1 MDGLLDGLEDRRT
14 YGRTGR
20 WTDIWMD
27 GPQESFWYLRVN
39 WQHVGVCSANW
50 LSFSLMKNIHYWI
63 KLLSFWY
70 LKQSEKY
77 QLTRTLRETV
87 LSLRLAG
94 MPRHPVIHICDRMQK
109 KGESKSV
116 LFQDHIFPISHH
128 LYYLLDHLIK
138 LIQVITI
145 TFNNETICG
154 LV

>member
-1 MDGLLDGLEDRRT
+1 MDWRTDGRK
-14 YGRTGR
+14 GGTGR

-50 LSFSLMKNIHYWI
+50 LSFSLMKNINYWI

-77 QLTRTLRETV
+77 QLTRTFRETV